1 MSPAAMAAYVL
12 GVDVGTTSVKAVLLD
27 PRTRTAVETQ
37 CLPTEAEITDT
48 SSGKAKEQDPGRII
62 DALNRCVS
70 LLSADARH
78 RVRAVAVS
86 GQMHGLLLWKPE
98 TGCDWSGDTFTPLD
112 TSQLITWQDR
122 RCDSAFLSTLPLP
135 QSHVSVATGFGCAT
149 IFWFLKHRP
158 DFLQS
163 YLAAGTVQD
172 YVVSMLCGL
181 DQCVMTPQNAASWGF
196 YDSTSNQWNRDT
208 LQEAGFPVRL
218 LPHCVPSGSLAGRT
232 CSEWHGVP
240 VGTAVGVALGDFQC
254 SVYSCMNR
262 RTDAVLNIS
271 TSAQLTYMMPSD
283 FTPPLSPQPDSALS
297 FFPYF
302 DSSYLAV
309 AASLNGGNVL
319 ATFVEMLAMWTK
331 ELGAELS
338 SSSFYEKLIDCALN
352 QETTDLKVS
361 PTVLGERHA
370 PCRLGQVTNISA
382 SNLSLGHVTRA
393 LCRGVVENLTSMM
406 PAESLQQAGVQRV
419 IGSGAALTRNQVLRQ
434 EVERA
439 FPLPVVYGQ
448 NADSALGAAMV
459 ICDRLQ
465 IGGSPLPQTEEAEP
479 KPQ

>member
-1 MSPAAMAAYVL
+1 M
-12 GVDVGTTSVKAVLLD
+12 
-27 PRTRTAVETQ
+27 ETQ
-37 CLPTEAEITDT
+37 CVPTEAEIADT
-48 SSGKAKEQDPGRII
+48 SGRKAKEQDPVRII
-62 DALNRCVS
+62 NALNRCVG

-78 RVRAVAVS
+78 RVRAVAVC

-98 TGCDWSGDTFTPLD
+98 TGCDWSTDTFTPSD
-112 TSQLITWQDR
+112 TSQLITWQDG
-122 RCDSAFLSTLPLP
+122 RCDSTFLSMLPPP
-135 QSHVSVATGFGCAT
+135 QSHVNVATGFGCAT

-158 DFLQS
+158 DFLES
-163 YLAAGTVQD
+163 FSVAGTVQD

-181 DQCVMTPQNAASWGF
+181 DVCVMTPQNAASWGF
-196 YDSTSNQWNRDT
+196 FNTASNQWNTDI
-208 LQEAGFPVRL
+208 LQAAGFPVHL
-218 LPHCVPSGSLAGRT
+218 LPRCVPSGSLAGWTR
-232 CSEWHGVP
+232 SQWHGIP

-254 SVYSCMNR
+254 SVYSCMNQ

-271 TSAQLTYMMPSD
+271 TSSQLTYAMPSD
-283 FTPPLSPQPDSALS
+283 FTPPLSPQPDSAFS

-331 ELGAELS
+331 ELGVELS
-338 SSSFYEKLIDCALN
+338 SSSFYEKLISCALN
-352 QETTDLKVS
+352 QDTTDLKVS
-361 PTVLGERHA
+361 PTLLGERHA
-370 PCRLGQVTNISA
+370 PLQLGQVTNISA
-382 SNLSLGHVTRA
+382 SNLSLGHITRA

-406 PAESLQQAGVQRV
+406 PAESLRRAGIQRV

-448 NADSALGAAMV
+448 NADSALGAAMA
-459 ICDRLQ
+459 IYDHLR
-465 IGGSPLPQTEEAEP
+465 IGDSPLPQTEEVEP
-479 KPQ
+479 RPQ

>member
-1 MSPAAMAAYVL
+1 MAAYVL

-27 PRTRTAVETQ
+27 PRTRTAVETR

-48 SSGKAKEQDPGRII
+48 SGGKAKEQDTGRII
-62 DALNRCVS
+62 DALNRCVG
-70 LLSADARH
+70 LLSADRRH

-98 TGCDWSGDTFTPLD
+98 TGCDWSRDAFTPSD
-112 TSQLITWQDR
+112 TSQLITWQDG
-122 RCDSAFLSTLPLP
+122 RCDPAFLSTLPPP

-158 DFLQS
+158 DFLES
-163 YLAAGTVQD
+163 FSAAGTVQD

-181 DQCVMTPQNAASWGF
+181 DVCVMTPQNAASWGF
-196 YDSTSNQWNRDT
+196 FNTTSNQWNMDS
-208 LQEAGFPVRL
+208 LQAAGFPVHL
-218 LPHCVPSGSLAGRT
+218 LPRCVPSGSLAGQTR
-232 CSEWHGVP
+232 SEWHGVP
-240 VGTAVGVALGDFQC
+240 AGTAVGVALGDFQC
-254 SVYSCMNR
+254 SVYSCMSR

-271 TSAQLTYMMPSD
+271 TSAQLTYAMPSD
-283 FTPPLSPQPDSALS
+283 FTPPPSPQPDSALS

-319 ATFVEMLAMWTK
+319 ATFVEMLATWTK
-331 ELGAELS
+331 DLGVELS
-338 SSSFYEKLIDCALN
+338 SSGWYEKLIGCALN

-361 PTVLGERHA
+361 PTILAERHA
-370 PCRLGQVTNISA
+370 PLRLGQVTNIST

-393 LCRGVVENLTSMM
+393 LCRGVVENLTFMM
-406 PAESLQQAGVQRV
+406 PVESLQRAGVQRV

-448 NADSALGAAMV
+448 NADSALGAAMA
-459 ICDRLQ
+459 ICDHFQ
-465 IGGSPLPQTEEAEP
+465 FGDSHVPQTEEAEP